1 MIQAQLSNSLTV
13 SLTIHCMYRITSI
26 DGGVTYI
33 LSLADLNLL
42 DLCWFILALG
52 AYRCGNTDDMMIIK
66 NMYILYTPL
75 VGMV

>member
-1 MIQAQLSNSLTV
+1 METMIQAQLSNSLTV

-42 DLCWFILALG
+42 DLC
-52 AYRCGNTDDMMIIK
+52 
-66 NMYILYTPL
+66 
-75 VGMV
+75 